1 MCPFYCYKL
10 IVINVQH
17 LKINFDSQALW
28 VLVYF
33 VREGEDIAQKSI
45 ILFVGFKTL
54 GTSMI
59 NYWLP
64 VQPGSV

>member
-1 MCPFYCYKL
+1 MSFLFYKL
-10 IVINVQH
+10 TVINVQH

-33 VREGEDIAQKSI
+33 IREGWDTGLKSI
-45 ILFVGFKTL
+45 NLFVGFKTL

-59 NYWLP
+59 NY
-64 VQPGSV
+64 